1 MSCTKFSRGEYS
13 CTKFSTSSTH
23 HVLSYSKCVHV
34 FCRCWVPLFR
44 SARRRVHSGLHV
56 QLYRSTYGCILT
68 TIVSGRIP
76 LVQCGWRWWRPD
88 VWRHK
93 TYVIKFRFSYF
104 RAAAAAAAAYIRL
117 VYIRW
122 FSNWPPRYLSEF
134 LFGGPVAGPVIY
146 YLFEI
151 FLSGTI
157 MGQFAGPVIFYILEI
172 LTTGQS
178 AGQLSKIFS
187 NSWGQ
192 FAIGPVATIALDMN
206 YN

>member
-1 MSCTKFSRGEYS
+1 
-13 CTKFSTSSTH
+13 
-23 HVLSYSKCVHV
+23 
-34 FCRCWVPLFR
+34 
-44 SARRRVHSGLHV
+44 
-56 QLYRSTYGCILT
+56 
-68 TIVSGRIP
+68 
-76 LVQCGWRWWRPD
+76 
-88 VWRHK
+88 
-93 TYVIKFRFSYF
+93 
-104 RAAAAAAAAYIRL
+104 
-117 VYIRW
+117 
-122 FSNWPPRYLSEF
+122 

-146 YLFEI
+146 YLFET
-151 FLSGTI
+151 FLFGTS